1 MTIFD
6 KDGFLRNNLSDTASE
21 GTPIIGTNLFY
32 AAVVAYE
39 DLRYDDHSGT
49 KRRLRVFIH
58 SSVAADVSK
67 VVIEIAALTSTDPTI
82 DTTAAGKADAN
93 KSKAVHH
100 VITVSK
106 GADTADV
113 PKVVSIQRLR
123 PSSQSVVS
131 AFQEERIAPEP
142 FDVRIVLTDAPH
154 GLTLLQRMHMSFWL
168 RLRTG
173 RSATWL

>member
-1 MTIFD
+1 MQPD
-6 KDGFLRNNLSDTASE
+6 
-21 GTPIIGTNLFY
+21 GTPIVPGTDELFY

-49 KRRLRVFIH
+49 KRRLQVFINEYLLLRIFPRI
-58 SSVAADVSK
+58 
-67 VVIEIAALTSTDPTI
+67 VIEIAALTSTDPTI
-82 DTTAAGKADAN
+82 DTTADGKADAN

-123 PSSQSVVS
+123 S
-131 AFQEERIAPEP
+131 E
-142 FDVRIVLTDAPH
+142 
-154 GLTLLQRMHMSFWL
+154 
-168 RLRTG
+168 
-173 RSATWL
+173 